1 MKFATFKRRQYEY
14 KEDWIEFNRDAYY
27 FACDFSNFGSGF
39 QVFVSVN
46 SNLHDAYSNMRDFND
61 IRRGISALWALDNT
75 GTPTDFT
82 NLTRYQKLD
91 EFFQELKNEGIS
103 DEVIDYLSEN
113 LEFWQLTPDKSQNLS
128 RS

>member
-1 MKFATFKRRQYEY
+1 MNIRKTGLSL
-14 KEDWIEFNRDAYY
+14 IEMLITLLVISAILVVV
-27 FACDFSNFGSGF
+27 F

-113 LEFWQLTPDKSQNLS
+113 LEFWQLTPDKSQKIYLAVRPLAS
-128 RS
+128 WR